1 MASTVAEAEG
11 ALHAQRAACL
21 SSGGQDTP
29 GVFTRRT
36 DASLNNPRRGPG
48 RVASDPRILAWPDLE
63 WADTHMGK
71 LLPATRRALKVV
83 LHGRGDSRA
92 VDEVHGSEPL
102 M

>member
-1 MASTVAEAEG
+1 MAEAEG
-11 ALHAQRAACL
+11 ALHAQRATCP
-21 SSGGQDTP
+21 SSGGRDTP

-36 DASLNNPRRGPG
+36 DASLNNQ
-48 RVASDPRILAWPDLE
+48 RILAWPDLE

-83 LHGRGDSRA
+83 LHGRGDLRA
-92 VDEVHGSEPL
+92 VDEVHGSGPL